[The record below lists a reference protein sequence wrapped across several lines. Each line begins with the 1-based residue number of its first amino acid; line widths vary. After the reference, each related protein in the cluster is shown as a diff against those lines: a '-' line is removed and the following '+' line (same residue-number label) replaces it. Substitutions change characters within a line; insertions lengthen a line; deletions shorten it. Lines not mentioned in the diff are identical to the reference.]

1 MNVLNIYMTNTIKS
15 LHLAQHKEISFES
28 VLNSISDL
36 ETNQIVAFMHEIGK
50 IVAQRTA
57 PTLPQQELIVLEKI
71 ANLVPQKLQE
81 RYALLNEKLNTE
93 TISLE
98 EHQELLKIV
107 AKIEAKNVKKLEL
120 MIKLA
125 QIRKVDLRTLSKQ
138 MSPYAE

>member
-1 MNVLNIYMTNTIKS
+1 MTNTLKS
-15 LHLAQHKEISFES
+15 LHLSQHKEISFEA
-28 VLNSISDL
+28 VLNSISVL
-36 ETNQIVAFMHEIGK
+36 ETSQIVAFMHEIGK

-81 RYALLNEKLNTE
+81 RYTFLNEKLNTE

-107 AKIEAKNVKKLEL
+107 TKIEAKNLKKIEL

-125 QIRKVDLRTLSKQ
+125 QIRGVDLGTLSKQ

>member
-1 MNVLNIYMTNTIKS
+1 MTNTLKS
-15 LHLAQHKEISFES
+15 LHLSQHKEISFEA
-28 VLNSISDL
+28 VLNSISVL
-36 ETNQIVAFMHEIGK
+36 ETSQIVAFMQEMGK

-57 PTLPQQELIVLEKI
+57 PTLPQQELVILEKI
-71 ANLVPQKLQE
+71 ANLVPEKLQE

-93 TISLE
+93 IISLE

-107 AKIEAKNVKKLEL
+107 TKIEAKNVKKLDL

-125 QIRKVDLRTLSKQ
+125 QIRGVDLGTLSKQ